1 MYGEIIRNLR
11 KEHKLTQLALAK
23 LLNFRSSSAIGMI
36 EREERELNLD
46 TLNKLSKIFNVS
58 TDYIL
63 GNTSER
69 FPGEIDK
76 LDEEIKAL
84 YPKIKKLSKEDRQ
97 KILDIIKNAGL

>member
-11 KEHKLTQLALAK
+11 KEHKLTQSQLAK
-23 LLNFRSSSAIGMI
+23 LLNFRSSSAVGMI

-46 TLNKLSKIFNVS
+46 TLNKLSEIFNVS
-58 TDYIL
+58 IDYIL
-63 GNTSER
+63 GKTSER
-69 FPGEIDK
+69 IPGEIDK

-97 KILDIIKNAGL
+97 KILDILKKAEI

>member
-11 KEHKLTQLALAK
+11 KESHLTQLDLAK
-23 LLNFRSSSAIGMI
+23 LLNFKSSSAVGMI

-46 TLNKLSKIFNVS
+46 TLNNLSKIFDVS
-58 TDYIL
+58 IDYIL

-69 FPGEIDK
+69 FPGEIDELEK
-76 LDEEIKAL
+76 DLKKL

-97 KILDIIKNAGL
+97 KILDIIKKSGV